1 MHRLTSLCARHP
13 WLTLGLVLLL
23 VAFAVP
29 PIFRTELAVGM
40 DATLGPEHPV
50 ARRFDEFLERFGG
63 GYPVL
68 IAYECG
74 TAKNC
79 QGALDPG
86 ALAMAYAVS
95 RQLEQSPFVA
105 RVSSPATAALLVASA
120 DLGIEARRLV
130 TDGEPSSDPELRAIA
145 LADSLWSRTLLSADG
160 RVGAIAV
167 ELAST
172 ESAALFGV
180 VEEIDRALEPHTR
193 AGFRFHQ
200 VGEPTMWV
208 AAHDDSVAS
217 MVRVGIG
224 TGGMLFATLLLM
236 LRSLPAVLAC
246 LVTIG
251 VNAAL
256 TLASLPLLGWQR
268 SQLTEGAA
276 TVILVI
282 GCAGCVHFVAHYLEE
297 RVHFQDEVAT
307 LVATTRSILAPCL
320 LTSATTVASFVAL
333 ASGGLFSLT
342 RFGVVAVI
350 GVSLAFVLTFSL
362 LPALLVLLPVRPRS
376 PRHSAAW
383 HTALSRLAD
392 FGVRRGP
399 AVLIVALGLACL
411 GLVGITKLRV
421 ELSLA
426 ALWNSEHPLR
436 RAFEFVA
443 EHLQR
448 PSRLEIEVT
457 LPKRENV
464 LDPDVLRR
472 LIGAQTALTRI
483 EGIEGARS
491 VATLLLHANSVLRAG
506 SATSPALDS
515 EQAVGELVTLIS
527 GGDSG
532 VLDPWLTLDQ
542 RHLRISAEI
551 RRLSSGEQERLVSV
565 AEETLRRGLPSD
577 WTFAITGP
585 AALQAVLSGDFAR
598 SQTAI
603 VSASCVAVV
612 ALIGLYLRSLPWALL
627 AMAPNA
633 VALLLLFG
641 AMGHL
646 GVAMDFGAAIVGPV
660 AIGIAADDTIHF
672 LTAYGRGRRSG
683 LEPLLAVRAAISRVG
698 EAVIATAVALAL
710 GFLSMLTSPFPTI
723 SNLGLLCALAIVGA
737 TLADLVLLPALIAAA
752 ATARERLLIAP
763 KRLARSDR
771 LPPA

>member
-1 MHRLTSLCARHP
+1 M
-13 WLTLGLVLLL
+13 
-23 VAFAVP
+23 
-29 PIFRTELAVGM
+29 
-40 DATLGPEHPV
+40 
-50 ARRFDEFLERFGG
+50 
-63 GYPVL
+63 
-68 IAYECG
+68 AYE
-74 TAKNC
+74 
-79 QGALDPG
+79 
-86 ALAMAYAVS
+86 VS
-95 RQLEQSPFVA
+95 RRLEQSPFVA
-105 RVSSPATAALLVASA
+105 RVSSPATASLLVSSA

-130 TDGEPSSDPELRAIA
+130 VDGEPSSDPELRALA

-180 VEEIDRALEPHTR
+180 VKEIDRALEPHTR

-224 TGGMLFATLLLM
+224 TGGMLFATLLLL
-236 LRSLPAVLAC
+236 LRSLPAVLAT
-246 LVTIG
+246 LVTIN

-282 GCAGCVHFVAHYLEE
+282 GCAGCVHFAAHYLEE
-297 RVHFQDEVAT
+297 RARFQNDAVA
-307 LVATTRSILAPCL
+307 LVATTRSILAPCF
-320 LTSATTVASFVAL
+320 LTSATTLASFVAL

-342 RFGVVAVI
+342 RFGVVAAI
-350 GVSLAFVLTFSL
+350 GVSLAFLLTFSL
-362 LPALLVLLPVRPRS
+362 LPALLVLLRVRPRN

-383 HTALSRLAD
+383 QTALSRLAD
-392 FGVRRGP
+392 FSVRRR
-399 AVLIVALGLACL
+399 AVVLIVALGLASF

-426 ALWNSEHPLR
+426 ALWDSDHPLR

-448 PSRLEIEVT
+448 PSRLEVEVT
-457 LPKRENV
+457 LPERENI
-464 LDPDVLRR
+464 LDPRVLSH
-472 LIGAQTALTRI
+472 LVEAQTALARI
-483 EGIEGARS
+483 EGTEGVQS
-491 VATLLLHANSVLRAG
+491 VATLLLHANRVLRPG
-506 SATSPALDS
+506 SATLSALES
-515 EQAVGELVTLIS
+515 EVAIGELMTLIA

-542 RHLRISAEI
+542 RHLRVSAEI
-551 RRLSSGEQERLVSV
+551 HRLSSGEQERLVSD
-565 AEETLRRGLPSD
+565 AEEALRSSLPSD
-577 WTFAITGP
+577 WEFAITGP

-603 VSASCVAVV
+603 VSASCIVVV

-646 GVAMDFGAAIVGPV
+646 GVPMDFGAAIVGPV

-683 LEPLLAVRAAISRVG
+683 LEPLPAVRAAISRVG

-710 GFLSMLTSPFPTI
+710 GFLSMLTSPFPAI

-752 ATARERLLIAP
+752 ATARERARAAP
-763 KRLARSDR
+763 AALVRSDR
-771 LPPA
+771 PPPT